1 MGVTTAVNEPSEAN
15 HEQTIDKLLDPR
27 PWYKNPRL
35 IKLNTWILLLLITS
49 TANGYDGSMVNGL
62 QSLPIWETDFNN
74 PTGTKLGLLGAIQN
88 IGSLC
93 TVPIAPYFSDGIGR
107 KKTLAFGAALMVIG
121 AILQTA
127 AQSVEMFIGARWLL
141 GFGLGFAGSGA
152 PLLITEVAYP
162 SQRGIMTSIYN
173 SLWPGGAFIAAWVTY
188 GTFNG
193 VTTSWAWRIPSAVQ
207 GIQPLIQ
214 FFFVWFLPESPRWLI
229 SKGRHEEAR
238 NILGYY
244 HGNGDVNHPLV
255 AYEYEEIVTALE
267 IDRRVKENTGW
278 LDLVRTPGMRR
289 RMRIIICI
297 AFFSQWSGN
306 GLVSYYLNKV
316 FMTIGIT
323 DARTQLLI
331 NAFLQLWGLI
341 NAIIG
346 GLLCD
351 KAGRRPLFLLST
363 AGMLL
368 FFTLQT
374 ICSSLYA
381 QHGNKAAGNSV
392 VAFIFL
398 FGMAYSIAYSPLIVT
413 YTVEIMPYNLRA
425 KGLSVFGLAITASL
439 VFNQYLNP
447 VALAAIGWK
456 YYIVYCAWISVE
468 FVCIWLWL
476 VETKGRTLEETAALF
491 DGNDKV
497 KELSDL
503 AAVRAGI
510 EEVHDEKGSVD
521 KKSAE
526 D

>member
-1 MGVTTAVNEPSEAN
+1 MGVTTAVNEATPQEHSIEKLY
-15 HEQTIDKLLDPR
+15 DKR
-27 PWYKNPRL
+27 RWYKNPRI
-35 IKLNTWILLLLITS
+35 IKLNLLILVLLITS
-49 TANGYDGSMVNGL
+49 TANGFDGSMMNGL
-62 QSLPIWETDFNN
+62 QSLPIWEANFND
-74 PTGTKLGLLGAIQN
+74 PTGPKLGLLGAIQN
-88 IGSLC
+88 IGGLC

-107 KKTLAFGAALMVIG
+107 RKTVAFGAALMVIG

-127 AQSVEMFIGARWLL
+127 SQSVQMFIGARWLI

-152 PLLITEVAYP
+152 PLLVTEIAYP
-162 SQRGIMTSIYN
+162 SQRGILTSIYN
-173 SLWPGGAFIAAWVTY
+173 SLWPGGAFIAAWVTFA
-188 GTFNG
+188 TFNQ

-207 GIQPLIQ
+207 GVQPLVQ
-214 FFFVWFLPESPRWLI
+214 FFFIWLLPESPRWLI
-229 SKGRHEEAR
+229 NKGRNEEAR
-238 NILGYY
+238 QILGYY

-255 AYEYEEIVTALE
+255 AYEYEEIVTSLE
-267 IDRRVKENTGW
+267 LERKVKESVGW
-278 LDLVRTPGMRR
+278 LTLISTPGNRR
-289 RMRIIICI
+289 RMRIIVAI

-316 FMTIGIT
+316 FITIGIT
-323 DARTQLLI
+323 DAGTQLLI

-398 FGMAYSIAYSPLIVT
+398 FGMSYSIAYSPLIVT
-413 YTVEIMPYNLRA
+413 YTVEILPYRLRA
-425 KGLSVFGLAITASL
+425 KGLSVFGFAITLSL
-439 VFNQYLNP
+439 VFNQYINP
-447 VALAAIGWK
+447 IALAALGWK
-456 YYIVYCAWISVE
+456 YYIVYVAWIAVE
-468 FVCIWLWL
+468 LVVIFLYL
-476 VETKGRTLEETAALF
+476 VETKGLTLEETAALF
-491 DGNDKV
+491 DGADAV
-497 KELSDL
+497 KELEDL

-510 EEVHDEKGSVD
+510 EETHDEKSDD
-521 KKSAE
+521 KKSE
-526 D
+526 E